1 MALSILDTHSLL
13 KVRVAP
19 MSPVRRRLLTL
30 PSPEPDCDSDA
41 PDAIVA
47 PDCESWSLSR
57 AESFRACWC
66 RCSTLASRA
75 SSLLLI
81 SWRAYTTSPGTVCAS
96 KHPLIVAVAS
106 LLPVPSPAQW
116 LIAFALFC
124 NSLSIPFAW
133 HGWHLWSTALYA
145 RGSFQFV
152 TGTCTVTSSES
163 DSTASGSRDMAPLR
177 GRRSVQTW
185 FANDGREGA
194 TVVSRAS
201 NSTKRS
207 LKGNSL
213 PMFPMIGVTVP
224 NVTLVTWTHQFSSVL
239 VSV

>member
-30 PSPEPDCDSDA
+30 PSPEPACDSDA

-57 AESFRACWC
+57 AESFCTCWC
-66 RCSTLASRA
+66 RSSSLASRA
-75 SSLLLI
+75 CSLLLI

-145 RGSFQFV
+145 RGSLI
-152 TGTCTVTSSES
+152 CDRDLHS
-163 DSTASGSRDMAPLR
+163 DFLRVRQHRVRLARHGSTAR
-177 GRRSVQTW
+177 QT
-185 FANDGREGA
+185 
-194 TVVSRAS
+194 
-201 NSTKRS
+201 
-207 LKGNSL
+207 
-213 PMFPMIGVTVP
+213 
-224 NVTLVTWTHQFSSVL
+224 
-239 VSV
+239 